1 MLRERLH
8 AEIACA
14 DVRRPPKSLN
24 LGGRFAVDRRRVAR
38 QPHASRQTA
47 CRRRAEEAEI
57 IRVVMRRDCDVLPAF
72 DLRLVHHRRRRAADG
87 IDCNIS

>member
-8 AEIACA
+8 SEIACA
-14 DVRRPPKSLN
+14 DVRRPPKALN
-24 LGGRFAVDRRRVAR
+24 LGGRFAVDRRRAAR